1 MSPDGLRNR
10 IAWIAVAL
18 ATAIRLFAG
27 SSWMTTSV
35 LVAILAIAAIA
46 LTVDRIT
53 RIAALFLL
61 VVAAIDLSTFAGT
74 SLVKRDFAARSGRH
88 VDREVMRIRD
98 NISDIEQQ
106 LEFHVNAVVSQLS
119 AKPNGQRPDMFRM
132 LRHQLSRQGPRG
144 MRIVGPKGEVLVW
157 WGDELRANGALTYQ
171 FDATNLYILRSQ
183 SLSNPAITVQ
193 AFQRVVNQPKAH
205 SIFDPDD
212 DWIMG
217 TVFHAGVLR
226 QESGTR
232 RYVVERR
239 PDSALWI
246 DVAPRSSADRV
257 ASIRAAGVDAAAIL
271 LALAALTMIGL
282 LSNAR
287 PWIIAALIAAA
298 RIALLPLQFDEDR
311 FHLFRF
317 DVYASR
323 ILGGFSRSPFDL
335 LLTAA
340 TVLAI
345 AACLIRPLAAR
356 RWTPALFAVRIVVAF
371 LAAFG
376 YVLLV
381 RNLVDNARI
390 SPIPDHILP
399 ASLAQAVLLAA
410 LMLFAFALL
419 ALPRHEQNGRRTLIM
434 IAVAAVPIVTGGLF
448 LDPLGRGGY

>member
-27 SSWMTTSV
+27 SSWMTTCV

-46 LTVDRIT
+46 LTVDRIA

-119 AKPNGQRPDMFRM
+119 AKPNAQRADMFRM

-144 MRIVGPKGEVLVW
+144 MRIVGPKGEVLAW

-246 DVAPRSSADRV
+246 DVAPRSSAEAV
-257 ASIRAAGVDAAAIL
+257 ESTRAAGSSRFFRSLQCTEPARLSDRERDKVSNRHRP
-271 LALAALTMIGL
+271 LARGKRASRRWSRASR
-282 LSNAR
+282 LSCTFGWFR
-287 PWIIAALIAAA
+287 IRQSRAAA
-298 RIALLPLQFDEDR
+298 RR
-311 FHLFRF
+311 
-317 DVYASR
+317 
-323 ILGGFSRSPFDL
+323 LGEVS
-335 LLTAA
+335 
-340 TVLAI
+340 
-345 AACLIRPLAAR
+345 
-356 RWTPALFAVRIVVAF
+356 VRE
-371 LAAFG
+371 LW
-376 YVLLV
+376 
-381 RNLVDNARI
+381 I
-390 SPIPDHILP
+390 S
-399 ASLAQAVLLAA
+399 
-410 LMLFAFALL
+410 
-419 ALPRHEQNGRRTLIM
+419 
-434 IAVAAVPIVTGGLF
+434 
-448 LDPLGRGGY
+448 